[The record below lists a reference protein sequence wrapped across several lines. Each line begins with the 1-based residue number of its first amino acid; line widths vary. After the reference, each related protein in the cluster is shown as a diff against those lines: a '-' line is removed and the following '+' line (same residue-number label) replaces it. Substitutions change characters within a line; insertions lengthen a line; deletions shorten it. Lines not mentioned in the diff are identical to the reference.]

1 MKREMFGY
9 RSRKSQTKGDRSP
22 GKPVHEVDSEEG
34 KAKDN
39 PPNYEGKEHMKYKNP
54 GFSKHNIRYPEDEP
68 HMRGKVSKE
77 ESHRMEDDYHM
88 DTPDQTYDTLA
99 AKIPRARMN
108 MDMPN
113 QEDPKPLQGNM
124 VTQVPYEGVQD
135 EDGEEDMGPNYMQG
149 SGGEPEGSDL
159 PKEDRKKM
167 IVAVM
172 KRKMKK

>member
-1 MKREMFGY
+1 MERKMFGY
-9 RSRKSQTKGDRSP
+9 RNRKSQSRGERSP
-22 GKPVHEVDSEEG
+22 GRPAHDVDPEEG

-39 PPNYEGKEHMKYKNP
+39 PPNYEGKEHVRFKNP
-54 GFSKHNIRYPEDEP
+54 GYSSHHIRFPEDEP
-68 HMRGKVSKE
+68 HMRSSVSKE

-88 DTPDQTYDTLA
+88 DGVPNLTESTLPE
-99 AKIPRARMN
+99 KIKRARMN

-124 VTQVPYEGVQD
+124 VTDVPYEGVED

-149 SGGEPEGSDL
+149 SGGQD
-159 PKEDRKKM
+159 KEHRKKM